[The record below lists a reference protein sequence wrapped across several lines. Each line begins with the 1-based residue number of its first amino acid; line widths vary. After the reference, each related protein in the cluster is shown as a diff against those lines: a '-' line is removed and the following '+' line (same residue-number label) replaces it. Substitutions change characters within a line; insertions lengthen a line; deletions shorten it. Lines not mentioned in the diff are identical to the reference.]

1 MFTCFWEI
9 CKFIF
14 LLITWANRFFL
25 LYFEIILVHKLLP
38 FRPKKKTSQHSCF
51 WQFVG
56 KQQRWTHFVTDDC
69 VWDSHIWI
77 CATRLQIFLP
87 QIELKLKQTQ
97 KDVLEP
103 SISCQNIKKKV
114 YFPWENCSS
123 QTVVHD
129 ILVLSRPREY
139 WEKKQDNIALFYS
152 LSYLTAH
159 LTDYSFNHTNDSFKW
174 WNNHLMVDKL
184 HFKKTGFPGHLFQ
197 NVQPGFSWCTRNP
210 CIKKAEAQRT
220 MEQERNV
227 IDFIEVEP
235 KGRKASRQKESKNKV
250 KDRSGFKLRAGRKS
264 NFGGKQ
270 TKNMIHKKGPHLITK
285 IHISKRSEALK
296 VVGTEK

>member
-97 KDVLEP
+97 KDVLDP

-129 ILVLSRPREY
+129 ILVLSRPRGY
-139 WEKKQDNIALFYS
+139 WEKKQDNVALFYS

-159 LTDYSFNHTNDSFKW
+159 VWSWVTTVLIIQTIHLNDEIITLWWTNFTLKKQVFLGTFFKMCNRVFHDAQEILALRKLRPKER
-174 WNNHLMVDKL
+174 WNKKGMLLILLRLNPKAGRQVD
-184 HFKKTGFPGHLFQ
+184 
-197 NVQPGFSWCTRNP
+197 R
-210 CIKKAEAQRT
+210 KKAKIKSRT
-220 MEQERNV
+220 
-227 IDFIEVEP
+227 EV
-235 KGRKASRQKESKNKV
+235 G
-250 KDRSGFKLRAGRKS
+250 S
-264 NFGGKQ
+264 NFGQAESQILEENKQ
-270 TKNMIHKKGPHLITK
+270 KTWSTKRV
-285 IHISKRSEALK
+285 HI
-296 VVGTEK
+296 